1 MLQVGLLLLVTG
13 LVSASQLCQNGMICP
28 EGSSCCETLNGYEC
42 CRAKEMPPV
51 QGQEMTSFERS
62 NDKEESPQVRCDS
75 SYVCPGLHTCCRNAN
90 GGWGCCR
97 FSQGVCCSDG
107 LTCCRYGTTCGS
119 FNKCVKGGYGIL
131 WAKRE
136 PAVLQKALNQPLLE
150 GQ

>member
-13 LVSASQLCQNGMICP
+13 LVSASQLCQNDMICP

-75 SYVCPGLHTCCRNAN
+75 LYVCPGLQTCCRHAT
-90 GGWGCCR
+90 GDWGCCPY
-97 FSQGVCCSDG
+97 SQGVCCSDG
-107 LTCCRYGTTCGS
+107 YTCCPYGTRCVS
-119 FNKCVKGGYGIL
+119 FNQCVKGGYGIL

-136 PAVLQKALNQPLLE
+136 PAVPQKALNQPLLE